1 MAYPPVNDG
10 MPGATDRPGTTTVA
24 RPEGNGDNARPD
36 NSTGRFALKNNSARE
51 NYLVSASSRRT
62 SSGTVPTLKVVRLS
76 DKRVIYPFQGC
87 ADMPLFE
94 DANEAKQFADD
105 YGWQLVDG
113 DIAVPEK

>member
-1 MAYPPVNDG
+1 MNHDG
-10 MPGATDRPGTTTVA
+10 MPNLQDAPAAPAQTPLTREIDP
-24 RPEGNGDNARPD
+24 
-36 NSTGRFALKNNSARE
+36 ARE

-76 DKRVIYPFQGC
+76 DKRIIYPFQGC

-94 DANEAKQFADD
+94 EPADAKQFADD

>member
-1 MAYPPVNDG
+1 MIRDAIDSRDLPP
-10 MPGATDRPGTTTVA
+10 AVA
-24 RPEGNGDNARPD
+24 QVSPASNPHPARD
-36 NSTGRFALKNNSARE
+36 

-62 SSGTVPTLKVVRLS
+62 SSGTVPTLKVVRVT
-76 DKRVIYPFQGC
+76 DKRIIYPFQGC

-94 DANEAKQFADD
+94 EPADAKQFADD